1 MQEFVQLK
9 EFFHFAFDQAGNGNA
24 GPPTDDGGNIL
35 LIHFLFEQA
44 AFILFLAE
52 VLLFQFKLSFEPWQ
66 LAVAQLSDLIQ
77 VVRSFELLDFLF
89 HFFDLLTDFSEL
101 TDRVFLGLPARLER
115 LEIAVFLGQF
125 FFDPVRVPDLL
136 FLRQVVY

>member
-1 MQEFVQLK
+1 ME
-9 EFFHFAFDQAGNGNA
+9 
-24 GPPTDDGGNIL
+24 
-35 LIHFLFEQA
+35 
-44 AFILFLAE
+44 
-52 VLLFQFKLSFEPWQ
+52 

-101 TDRVFLGLPARLER
+101 TDRVFLGLPACLER

-125 FFDPVRVPDLL
+125 FFNRLQPCLAARIRFLFQRFPFDLQLKHLARDFVQLGRQAVDLRSKACGRLVDQVDGLIRQEPVTDIAVR
-136 FLRQVVY
+136 